1 MDFKV
6 CRGCMASENDV
17 KCVSIFR
24 GSGKM
29 AQFILE
35 LTNLKVF

>member
-6 CRGCMASENDV
+6 CRGCMVPEKDA

-24 GSGKM
+24 QNGKL